1 MILQCPECSTRYL
14 VPDSAIGTEGRTVRC
29 ANCRHSWFQAATDIT
44 APDAPAPA
52 EAMPAAP
59 LGFAP
64 APPFGAAFDA
74 EPAAPPVWPNPAWP
88 NPSSPTPSGV
98 PMSSPPSA
106 AQTADD
112 LPPPIIRPF
121 APLAAA
127 PAAPPAATPDVEDAQ
142 AVPPAAATTVSATTT
157 DSAAPSSYA
166 GSRSDADSYDA
177 FAHAP
182 PFRARR
188 NTTRLWTIGAVAAGL
203 LMLLGVAAI
212 LYVGAPGLAT
222 QLGLVT
228 GADETP
234 LRLRDNP
241 IERRELDNGSELF
254 AVSGQVTNP
263 SDSTQRVPDIR
274 AELRDAQGRIVYSWT
289 ITPQKRTLTPGA
301 AIDFNSAKLD
311 VPSNSKRLELSFAGE
326 DAS

>member
-29 ANCRHSWFQAATDIT
+29 ANCRHSWFQAVTDIT
-44 APDAPAPA
+44 VPDAAAPA

-64 APPFGAAFDA
+64 PPPFGAAFDV
-74 EPAAPPVWPNPAWP
+74 EPAAAPAWP

-106 AQTADD
+106 AHTADD

-121 APLAAA
+121 APLAAQ
-127 PAAPPAATPDVEDAQ
+127 PATT
-142 AVPPAAATTVSATTT
+142 PAAASNVADEQAEPPAVATTVPAANT
-157 DSAAPSSYA
+157 DSAAPPSYA
-166 GSRSDADSYDA
+166 GSRTDADSYDA

-263 SDSTQRVPDIR
+263 SDATQRVPDIR

-326 DAS
+326 NAS